1 MPTLRAILA
10 IPVGLLAGG
19 LATMLADRVLS
30 DTPLGLRSRCPACG
44 ASLSFAETLPVL
56 TRFRLGGSCRGC
68 GVSVT
73 GGDPIAEAVTAVLFV
88 WVVLRYDQGDT
99 LVVIPLILVVAGV
112 ALSVTDLRA
121 YRLPDRLVFPTF
133 WLSLVAMAVLS
144 ILELERP
151 VRCLLQLAVR
161 SGIRSFSSFSTFS
174 SRRRWGLAT

>member
-73 GGDPIAEAVTAVLFV
+73 GGDPIAEAVHQSAQDSSP
-88 WVVLRYDQGDT
+88 WAHN
-99 LVVIPLILVVAGV
+99 P
-112 ALSVTDLRA
+112 
-121 YRLPDRLVFPTF
+121 
-133 WLSLVAMAVLS
+133 WKH
-144 ILELERP
+144 LERLR
-151 VRCLLQLAVR
+151 VLTVVYIC
-161 SGIRSFSSFSTFS
+161 IH
-174 SRRRWGLAT
+174 